1 MSTKTARV
9 QAYFAVAQMNYG
21 EDISLAQV
29 VAVHRGAFSAQ
40 ITQGSD
46 VKGDGVVAIT
56 LATPGNCTDH
66 PLWPPVVGDW
76 VALADTAQNQGEAAA
91 HAVEIMPRTS
101 YIERPAASGFGLSQA
116 IAANV
121 DELVIVEPLQPAFS
135 IGRVERFVAIAHASA
150 IRARV
155 VLTKADLVVGQEIQG
170 AIEQCEPL
178 VESVTALNT
187 TDTQAVAELKESFTP
202 GDTLVLV
209 GRSGAGKSTLT
220 NALLGTSLATGKV
233 RAADGKGRHTTTSRQ
248 LLQGEV
254 NIIDTPGIR
263 ALGATPDA
271 EAVDQ
276 TFTQIAALAEQCR
289 YRDCSHSGEPGCAV
303 GQALTQGD
311 LSPEVLERYQ
321 RMRRESERN
330 ELNRDA
336 RLARQSQRA
345 ASRDNTRGRRETM
358 RLKGRGN

>member
-1 MSTKTARV
+1 M
-9 QAYFAVAQMNYG
+9 
-21 EDISLAQV
+21 
-29 VAVHRGAFSAQ
+29 
-40 ITQGSD
+40 
-46 VKGDGVVAIT
+46 
-56 LATPGNCTDH
+56 
-66 PLWPPVVGDW
+66 
-76 VALADTAQNQGEAAA
+76 
-91 HAVEIMPRTS
+91 
-101 YIERPAASGFGLSQA
+101 
-116 IAANV
+116 
-121 DELVIVEPLQPAFS
+121 
-135 IGRVERFVAIAHASA
+135 
-150 IRARV
+150 
-155 VLTKADLVVGQEIQG
+155 LTKADLVAGQEIQG

-202 GDTLVLV
+202 GDTLALV

-303 GQALTQGD
+303 GQALTQGV

-336 RLARQSQRA
+336 RLARQSQRT